1 MQKDQTLAEGR
12 PFHGTVYKMQDF
24 AGQERVA
31 CIVPEIEGGASTWP
45 SESTVRS
52 QMDHSSS
59 TIVVNGF
66 VKGVYI

>member
-1 MQKDQTLAEGR
+1 
-12 PFHGTVYKMQDF
+12 MQDL

-31 CIVPEIEGGASTWP
+31 SIVPEIEGGAPTWTG
-45 SESTVRS
+45 ESTVRS
-52 QMDHSSS
+52 RMDHSSS